1 MPSIHPMIK
10 VAPPSISIHTPEFA
24 GFARSEDGD
33 QAVVDGAIAMAWT
46 VADLWL
52 RDGVLEA
59 AREEFSGAVARRS

>member
-1 MPSIHPMIK
+1 MIK

-52 RDGVLEA
+52 REGAIDA
-59 AREEFSGAVARRS
+59 ARDEFSTAVARRT